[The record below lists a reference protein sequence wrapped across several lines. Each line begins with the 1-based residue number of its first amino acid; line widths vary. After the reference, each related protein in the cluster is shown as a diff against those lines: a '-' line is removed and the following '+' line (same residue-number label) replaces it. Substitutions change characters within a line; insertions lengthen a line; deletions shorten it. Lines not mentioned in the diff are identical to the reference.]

1 MTAPTL
7 LPRTP
12 EQQAELDAALLDLFQ
27 RRITFNQTLGLQ
39 IQSVQPGDVRATFD
53 MRPEL
58 VGHYAHGR
66 LHGGVISATLDH
78 MGGLAVIVGIAARH
92 PHDTVQQ
99 VMARFTKVGT
109 IDMRVDYL
117 RQGLG
122 RQFTVTAEVMRLGG
136 RIGSTQMRL
145 VNEEGT
151 LIATGAAAYTVA

>member
-145 VNEEGT
+145 VNDEGT
-151 LIATGAAAYTVA
+151 LLATGAAAYVVA